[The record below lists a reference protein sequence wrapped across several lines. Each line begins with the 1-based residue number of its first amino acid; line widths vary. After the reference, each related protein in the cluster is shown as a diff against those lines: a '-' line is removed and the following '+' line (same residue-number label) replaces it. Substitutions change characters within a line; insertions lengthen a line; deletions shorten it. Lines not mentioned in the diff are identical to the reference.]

1 MEMIGKCLMIL
12 MHLAIR
18 IQEDLA
24 ANICKPKSII
34 KDDSEDIYLYIYID
48 SYYITF

>member
-1 MEMIGKCLMIL
+1 MEMIGKCLIL
-12 MHLAIR
+12 MHLAIG

-34 KDDSEDIYLYIYID
+34 KDDGEDIYLFIYIYI
-48 SYYITF
+48 YR